1 MFNLTSNQK
10 NENLSHTKI
19 LHTRMP
25 KMKQNIPEGDK
36 DMEQEF
42 SECWGKYKFV
52 QRFWKTFLALST

>member
-25 KMKQNIPEGDK
+25 KMKQNNTRG
-36 DMEQEF
+36 
-42 SECWGKYKFV
+42 
-52 QRFWKTFLALST
+52 